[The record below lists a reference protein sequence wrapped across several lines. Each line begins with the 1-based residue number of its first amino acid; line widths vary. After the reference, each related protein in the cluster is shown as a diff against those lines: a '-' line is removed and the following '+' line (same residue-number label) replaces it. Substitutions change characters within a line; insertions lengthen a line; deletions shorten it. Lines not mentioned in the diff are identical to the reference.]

1 MVFKLNHDGE
11 YLLKSGGKS
20 HFIKFTQN
28 GYKPSN
34 TNLVGPP
41 TPTPTPTPTSITPGT
56 TSLTDSSIKDAIN
69 IWKSSRSSAISTY
82 GYIKQWDVSAVTN
95 MLNLFKNDRTF
106 NEDINGWNVSSVTN
120 MNGMFHGATAFNQ
133 PLAGWDVSAVT
144 NMNNLF
150 NSATTFH
157 NNKYNWRAGISH
169 WKPNSSVT
177 TTGMF
182 GGVVSS
188 PLVQDANQAG
198 VKQSSAQ
205 TPYISQGTVT
215 LKGTSGNSGCFYT
228 TKFDTSTI
236 SSAVNSWIS
245 ARSNALIIYGHIE
258 YWDVSAV
265 VKMPNLFK
273 HISIHTRGSGGRPTQ
288 STFNDD
294 ITDWNVSS
302 VTDMSS
308 MFVDAIAFNQPL
320 GSWNVSSVTDMSSM
334 FNKSSKFNQLLGSW
348 NVSNVTTMV
357 SMFDGAAAFMAN
369 DANYYSITN
378 NDGISKWKPTKITA
392 PTFTNRMFQG
402 IISTLS
408 PSSPPLTWADLGG
421 SLVISG
427 TVTDAGLVQPHGT
440 NQSTGMFYKP

>member
-56 TSLTDSSIKDAIN
+56 TILTDSSIKGAIN
-69 IWKSSRSSAISTY
+69 MWKSSRSSAISTY
-82 GYIKQWDVSAVTN
+82 GYIKQWDVSAVKN
-95 MLNLFKNDRTF
+95 MLNLFKNDSTF
-106 NEDINGWNVSSVTN
+106 NEDINGWDVSSVTN
-120 MNGMFHGATAFNQ
+120 MDGMFHGAKAFNQ
-133 PLAGWDVSAVT
+133 PLAGWDVSKVT

-150 NSATTFH
+150 NSATAFH

-169 WKPNSSVT
+169 WKPKSSVT
-177 TTGMF
+177 TNAMF

-188 PLVQDANQAG
+188 PLVQYANQAG
-198 VKQSSAQ
+198 VKQSSVQ
-205 TPYISQGTVT
+205 PSYIDLQGTVT

-228 TKFDTSTI
+228 TKFDNSTI
-236 SSAVNSWIS
+236 SSAVNVWVASS
-245 ARSNALIIYGHIE
+245 TNALSTYGHIE

-265 VKMPNLFK
+265 VNMQNLFK
-273 HISIHTRGSGGRPTQ
+273 HIPSAIRGGRNTQ

-294 ITDWNVSS
+294 ISKWDVSS
-302 VTDMSS
+302 VTNMNS
-308 MFVDAIAFNQPL
+308 MFFDAIAFNRSL
-320 GSWNVSSVTDMSSM
+320 GSWNVSNVTDMSFM
-334 FNKSSKFNQLLGSW
+334 FKQANKFNQLLGSW

-357 SMFDGAAAFMAN
+357 SMFDGATAFMAN
-369 DANYYSITN
+369 DANYYSTTK

-392 PTFTNRMFQG
+392 STFTTGMFQG

-408 PSSPPLTWADLGG
+408 PSSPPLTWADLDG

-427 TVTDAGLVQPHGT
+427 NVTDAGLVQPQGT